1 MSETFADAARRLSGA
16 AGRMLGWPPPWF
28 WNATPSELAAIL
40 FAKDAPAEHSVSRET
55 LEHMMERD
63 SHG

>member
-1 MSETFADAARRLSGA
+1 
-16 AGRMLGWPPPWF
+16 MLGWPPPWF